1 MSYGYELGAESQA
14 TAPAL
19 RATPELLAAVA
30 AGQLVAH
37 SSVPQSS
44 LGGQPKIERTT
55 IPTVGGVSFGM
66 NWTVYI
72 ARCRDGSLYTGI
84 TTDPERRLAEH
95 NSGSGGAYTR
105 SKNPIVIV
113 YREPAAN
120 RSEAQQRERAIKR
133 LRRPQKEEL
142 IAGTRPTGR

>member
-1 MSYGYELGAESQA
+1 
-14 TAPAL
+14 
-19 RATPELLAAVA
+19 
-30 AGQLVAH
+30 
-37 SSVPQSS
+37 
-44 LGGQPKIERTT
+44 
-55 IPTVGGVSFGM
+55 M

-105 SKNPIVIV
+105 SKNPVVIV
-113 YREPAAN
+113 YKEPAAN

-142 IAGTRPTGR
+142 IAGTRPTAR